1 MYFCVF
7 SLGFKLDFSPKSGIK
22 YISSAIEQE
31 QQFFCGVCMRKAY
44 ERAIEGVCIHFKCG
58 YAEYSNRKER
68 ENNFTVFQLEFKR
81 IQTKMMVNQKCG
93 TTKSGTNSVYDLLK
107 HTHAHVSRQLERPFF
122 VCKTNIKYDESFFF
136 VHLVRLKVLQR
147 HFDRSAFRF
156 YENW

>member
-1 MYFCVF
+1 MLSSVWLYETVNTEQPTKEKRAPANLTSNTGKVFKCNFTLREHKRITNFQHDRRKKMYFCVF

-31 QQFFCGVCMRKAY
+31 QQFFCCVCIRKAY

-81 IQTKMMVNQKCG
+81 MQTKMMVN
-93 TTKSGTNSVYDLLK
+93 
-107 HTHAHVSRQLERPFF
+107 
-122 VCKTNIKYDESFFF
+122 
-136 VHLVRLKVLQR
+136 
-147 HFDRSAFRF
+147 
-156 YENW
+156 